1 MTAPN
6 FGGAAGWGG
15 LRATHAALRDA
26 EIRGDLPVGR
36 AIERAVLRYGAP
48 YLRPTSVRERAQ
60 AGHAEGA
67 ACSLRALL
75 RYAAEESRSAAA
87 AVAQAQAA
95 S

>member
-1 MTAPN
+1 MGIEEVIWDEVIDPTKEEAMIAATITASSV
-6 FGGAAGWGG
+6 
-15 LRATHAALRDA
+15 AL
-26 EIRGDLPVGR
+26 
-36 AIERAVLRYGAP
+36 
-48 YLRPTSVRERAQ
+48 TSVRERAQ

-87 AVAQAQAA
+87 AVAHAQAA